1 MNLIIVAR
9 NRYGRGAA
17 LGEGDNQQLAQV
29 FRNIGV
35 QRLEQDMN
43 HQTLFCGG
51 QWTQHVAQRIV
62 VERKGWRRR
71 GCLRQTGCQP
81 GAWPGE

>member
-51 QWTQHVAQRIV
+51 AVDTA
-62 VERKGWRRR
+62 RRTANR
-71 GCLRQTGCQP
+71 S
-81 GAWPGE
+81 GA